1 MKLQVAQRFCKYLMD
16 KKVIQYSVTKLHK
29 LNLNST
35 RDISVTSDTSDTC
48 FPLFFI
54 FNIFFDKH
62 IFSSK
67 IFAAIGFL
75 VSKVSNLSKD
85 GKRKSL
91 VYHKMD

>member
-1 MKLQVAQRFCKYLMD
+1 MD

-62 IFSSK
+62 IFFFQNFCCNR
-67 IFAAIGFL
+67 IFGVKSVKSVKRA
-75 VSKVSNLSKD
+75 KD
-85 GKRKSL
+85 DGDMQAL
-91 VYHKMD
+91 LPW